1 MKHDVAD
8 QHREAVE
15 QFNRQARRNDG
26 DRVAESLEQGLNLVR
41 NLFYDRMHIDVE
53 QIVGADSML
62 LPLSEMKTYLQ
73 CHSAI
78 NIYQVVESAWAVRQ
92 FGFLGSGDDWYL
104 PWLERQRLG
113 ATSADETTAQQIQ
126 RYRSQTP
133 DQRRRALMDMLL
145 DMLPESGRAPLVL
158 FRLVPQSVQLVTA
171 LAFGDRPRGEA
182 VRKQQQDLLP
192 ALADCRDCHG
202 AVLVNG
208 KLCSTCGNPLWKF
221 EWLTAT

>member
-1 MKHDVAD
+1 MKDNAPD
-8 QHREAVE
+8 KHREAVE
-15 QFNRQARRNDG
+15 QFSRRAGRNDG

-41 NLFYDRMHIDVE
+41 NLFYERMHFDVE
-53 QIVGADSML
+53 KNVGADSML

-73 CHSAI
+73 CKSAI
-78 NIYQVVESAWAVRQ
+78 DVYQIVESAWAVRQ

-104 PWLERQRLG
+104 PWLERQRID
-113 ATSADETTAQQIQ
+113 ATLADETTARQIQ

-133 DQRRRALMDMLL
+133 DQRRREFMDLLL

-158 FRLVPQSVQLVTA
+158 FSLVPLSVQLVTA
-171 LAFGDRPRGEA
+171 LAFGDHPRGEA
-182 VRKQQQDLLP
+182 VRKQQQDVLP

-202 AVLVNG
+202 AVLSNG

-221 EWLTAT
+221 EWLTST